1 MLLYVYGVIYTILYV
16 MFCKMFI
23 ESFTKKR
30 VLGKIYRFLILNGF
44 IIIEYLQSTLFANI
58 MLLKVLG
65 IILCGTFFMWLYF
78 EQKIIKIFILV
89 LLYLKFNKYKN
100 QPKEGGKT
108 DERRYF
114 KNVF

>member
-1 MLLYVYGVIYTILYV
+1 VN
-16 MFCKMFI
+16 
-23 ESFTKKR
+23 
-30 VLGKIYRFLILNGF
+30 KINNFYKF
-44 IIIEYLQSTLFANI
+44 
-58 MLLKVLG
+58 
-65 IILCGTFFMWLYF
+65 YF
-78 EQKIIKIFILV
+78 VPPILV

>member
-89 LLYLKFNKYKN
+89 LLY
-100 QPKEGGKT
+100 EG
-108 DERRYF
+108 
-114 KNVF
+114 